1 MGLFADIF
9 KRNKEIVIVDD
20 YDVLYDIY
28 GKKGA
33 SKRIA
38 LESVI
43 GFIARV
49 IMQSEFRVIDDNVR
63 KKNDIYYRLNVKPNK
78 NQTSSSFWYKV
89 IYQLIYDGECL
100 VVKTRDN
107 HLVIADDYEHLT
119 YAVREDVFQ
128 KVRIGD
134 MYMSGNFKRSE
145 VFYFKYGNEELSNL
159 VDSLFADYGELIA
172 RMFEAQK
179 MKGQLRATVNVDST
193 FLKTKEGQE
202 NLQSFIDRTY
212 NAIKSKAQAIV
223 PQQKGMEYVEHSKNA
238 STGQSVDEI
247 NKATDSFLNQVCY
260 AVGLSPS
267 LLRGDVADIENTT
280 RNAMKFCIDPIIKII
295 NDELTM
301 QLFNKTEYLEGDR
314 IQVKRISYRDM
325 FDVAVAV
332 DKLIS
337 SSVVNGNE
345 LRDEL
350 GLEHSNDEVHQRFI
364 MTKNYE
370 RTDNNLETDTEQT

>member
-43 GFIARV
+43 GFISRV

-179 MKGQLRATVNVDST
+179 MKGQLRATVNVST
-193 FLKTKEGQE
+193 
-202 NLQSFIDRTY
+202 
-212 NAIKSKAQAIV
+212 
-223 PQQKGMEYVEHSKNA
+223 
-238 STGQSVDEI
+238 
-247 NKATDSFLNQVCY
+247 
-260 AVGLSPS
+260 
-267 LLRGDVADIENTT
+267 LR
-280 RNAMKFCIDPIIKII
+280 
-295 NDELTM
+295 
-301 QLFNKTEYLEGDR
+301 
-314 IQVKRISYRDM
+314 
-325 FDVAVAV
+325 
-332 DKLIS
+332 
-337 SSVVNGNE
+337 
-345 LRDEL
+345 
-350 GLEHSNDEVHQRFI
+350 
-364 MTKNYE
+364 
-370 RTDNNLETDTEQT
+370 